1 MRIFSFETN
10 IAYCVPGTTKVYAV
24 NRMTSDYAAQ
34 HPFDVDG
41 FIDSVYQEF
50 TGTAFEESR
59 ETLERL
65 WKAVMSD
72 RNPRGDASLY
82 PNNNGACRA
91 AAMKI
96 WHKAGD
102 YWRRGLRQ
110 GDILP
115 ALVPMHTITRL
126 DDGSWIALFPKDM
139 HLLESEIENESA
151 NEIANEIASEST
163 ETEVTA
169 STEPLSETVIEPVRN
184 QEDSKN
190 LFAAVSIMMAATVA
204 LVVIYETGL
213 LIPLGLIGLITGGI
227 LK

>member
-1 MRIFSFETN
+1 M
-10 IAYCVPGTTKVYAV
+10 YAV
-24 NRMTSDYAAQ
+24 DRMTSDYAAE

-50 TGTAFEESR
+50 AGTAFEESR
-59 ETLERL
+59 ESLERL

-110 GDILP
+110 GDVLP
-115 ALVPMHTITRL
+115 ELVPMHTITRL

-139 HLLESEIENESA
+139 HLLDKPEA
-151 NEIANEIASEST
+151 A
-163 ETEVTA
+163 
-169 STEPLSETVIEPVRN
+169 VIEPVRN
-184 QEDSKN
+184 QEEAVATEQSRHRRQRPMRIPAAERWQASAEPLSEPDSKEHKN
-190 LFAAVSIMMAATVA
+190 LLKTVGIMAIASVA

-227 LK
+227 VK